1 MITED
6 KKYVLI
12 TGCSFGGIG
21 YATARILQDMGYFV
35 IATARDEEDVILL
48 KNEGFTA
55 FLLDLRNKKTIDK
68 AIKETLQLTDNKL
81 YALFNNGGYGQLGAL
96 EDLSTKALREQFET
110 NLFGYHRVI
119 KKVLPVMKAQGYG
132 KIINHS
138 SILGLISLRFRGAYQ
153 ASKYAL
159 EGYSDT
165 LRLELEDTGISVS
178 VINTGPVESNFRTN
192 AIKNFYETVDV
203 LNSRF
208 KDIYTDK
215 IENRKKSG
223 FSLPA
228 SSVAEV
234 VYQILQSDKPKPRY
248 YVTKASYILAYA
260 KKVLSSKLNHKLW
273 MAISDRE

>member
-1 MITED
+1 MTED

-21 YATARILQDMGYFV
+21 YATARILQDMGYSV

-48 KNEGFTA
+48 QNEGFTA
-55 FLLDLRNKKTIDK
+55 FVLDLRDKKTIDK
-68 AIKETLQLTDNKL
+68 ALRETLHLTNNKL

-119 KKVLPVMKAQGYG
+119 RKVLPIMKAQGYG

-165 LRLELEDTGISVS
+165 LRLELEGTGISVS

-192 AIKNFYETVDV
+192 AIKKFYETVDV

>member
-21 YATARILQDMGYFV
+21 YATAKILQDMGYFV
-35 IATARDEEDVILL
+35 IATARNEEDVILL
-48 KNEGFTA
+48 QNEGFTS
-55 FLLDLRNKKTIDK
+55 FILDLKDKKTIDK
-68 AIKETLQLTDNKL
+68 AINETLQITGNKL
-81 YALFNNGGYGQLGAL
+81 HALFNNGGYGQLGAL
-96 EDLSTKALREQFET
+96 EDLSTKALKEQFET

-119 KKVLPVMKAQGYG
+119 RKVLPIMKAQGYG

-138 SILGLISLRFRGAYQ
+138 SILGLVSLRFRGAYQ

-165 LRLELEDTGISVS
+165 LRLELEGTGISVS
-178 VINTGPVESNFRTN
+178 VVNTGPVESNFRTN
-192 AIKNFYETVDV
+192 AIKNFYETVDTQ
-203 LNSRF
+203 NSRF
-208 KDIYTDK
+208 KDVYADK

-260 KKVLSSKLNHKLW
+260 KKVLSTKLNHKLW

>member
-21 YATARILQDMGYFV
+21 YATAKILQDMGYFV
-35 IATARDEEDVILL
+35 IATARNEEDVILL
-48 KNEGFTA
+48 QNEGFTS
-55 FLLDLRNKKTIDK
+55 FILDLKDKKTIDK
-68 AIKETLQLTDNKL
+68 AINETLQITGNKL
-81 YALFNNGGYGQLGAL
+81 HALFNNGGYGQLGAL

-119 KKVLPVMKAQGYG
+119 RKVLPIMKAQGYG

-138 SILGLISLRFRGAYQ
+138 SILGLVSLRFRGAYQ

-165 LRLELEDTGISVS
+165 LRLELEGTGISVS
-178 VINTGPVESNFRTN
+178 VVNTGPVESNFRTN
-192 AIKNFYETVDV
+192 AIKNFYETVDTQ
-203 LNSRF
+203 NSRF
-208 KDIYTDK
+208 KDVYADK

-260 KKVLSSKLNHKLW
+260 KKVLSTKLNHKLW

>member
-1 MITED
+1 VIIED

-48 KNEGFTA
+48 KNEGFTS
-55 FLLDLRNKKTIDK
+55 FLLDLKDKKTIDK
-68 AIKETLQLTDNKL
+68 AIKETLQITGNKL

-119 KKVLPVMKAQGYG
+119 KKVLPIMKAQGYG

-138 SILGLISLRFRGAYQ
+138 SILGLVSLRFRGAYQ

-165 LRLELEDTGISVS
+165 LRLELEGTGISVS

-192 AIKNFYETVDV
+192 AIKNFYETVDTQ
-203 LNSRF
+203 NSRF
-208 KDIYTDK
+208 KDVYADK

-234 VYQILQSDKPKPRY
+234 VYQILKSNKPKPRY

-260 KKVLSSKLNHKLW
+260 KKVLSTKLNHKLW

>member
-1 MITED
+1 MED
-6 KKYVLI
+6 NKYVLI

-21 YATARILQDMGYFV
+21 YATARFLQDMGYFV

-165 LRLELEDTGISVS
+165 LRLELENTGISVS

-192 AIKNFYETVDV
+192 AIKNFYETVDIE
-203 LNSRF
+203 NSRF

>member
-1 MITED
+1 MIED

-48 KNEGFTA
+48 QNEGFIA
-55 FLLDLRNKKTIDK
+55 FVLDLRDKKTIDK
-68 AIKETLQLTDNKL
+68 ALRETLHLTNNKL

-119 KKVLPVMKAQGYG
+119 RKVLPIMKAQGYG

-165 LRLELEDTGISVS
+165 LRLELEGTGISVS

-192 AIKNFYETVDV
+192 AIKKFYETVDV
-203 LNSRF
+203 QNSRF

>member
-1 MITED
+1 MMED
-6 KKYVLI
+6 NKYVLI

-21 YATARILQDMGYFV
+21 YATARFLQDMGYFV

-165 LRLELEDTGISVS
+165 LRLELENTGISVS

-192 AIKNFYETVDV
+192 AIKNFYETVDIE
-203 LNSRF
+203 NSRF

>member
-1 MITED
+1 MTED

-21 YATARILQDMGYFV
+21 YATARILQDMGYSV

-48 KNEGFTA
+48 QNEGFTA
-55 FLLDLRNKKTIDK
+55 FVLDLRDKKTIDK
-68 AIKETLQLTDNKL
+68 ALRETLHLTNNKL

-119 KKVLPVMKAQGYG
+119 RKVLPIMKAQGYG

-165 LRLELEDTGISVS
+165 LRLELDGTGISVS

-192 AIKNFYETVDV
+192 AIKKFYETVDV